1 MPRATE
7 SSLAVA
13 VSACVPVVVGLLI
26 QPEQWPWWLGAVV
39 VAVLVGRKLANRGHE
54 ARLQAARDSATSET
68 ERRAELESRSRER
81 DQLRSILDAMSEG
94 VVLLDAQK
102 HLQLTNPSAR
112 TMLRLPEPTPGSS
125 AGPTILDANR
135 SPLLLAL
142 AERGL
147 SGERGAE
154 EITLQ
159 SGRQLLVRTAPLS
172 SADLKRAILV
182 FNDVTDL
189 RRLEAVRR
197 DLVANVSHELRTPL
211 TAIRGYAETL
221 QNGGLKDELHAAEFI
236 AIIHRHA
243 ERLSRLLDDLLELSR
258 LEAGSRPLKRE
269 PVELLTVVQRALDLV
284 SPKAIT
290 RNVALTVSVAP
301 GSSVL
306 ADPEALEQVLV
317 NLLDNAVKYTPT
329 AGNVRITA
337 LTETDARGARW
348 HLKVTDD
355 GIGIERVHLSRVF
368 ERFYRV
374 DSGRSREM
382 GGTGLGLAIVKHLTQ
397 AMGGQ
402 VGVESEIGKGSTFW
416 FELPAAD
423 GTSAGTP

>member
-1 MPRATE
+1 MPSRPQ
-7 SSLAVA
+7 SSFALAA
-13 VSACVPVVVGLLI
+13 SAG
-26 QPEQWPWWLGAVV
+26 LGA
-39 VAVLVGRKLANRGHE
+39 LVWLFVHPLDWYWSLGTALLAYTIGRALANRGQE
-54 ARLQAARDSATSET
+54 AEDLEVRAREAD
-68 ERRAELESRSRER
+68 RAVHRGELEALSRER

-94 VVLLDAQK
+94 VVLLDAEK
-102 HLQLTNPSAR
+102 RLQLTNPSAR
-112 TMLRLPEPTPGSS
+112 GLLQLPDAPSGSS

-142 AERGL
+142 ANRGL

-154 EITLQ
+154 EIALQ
-159 SGRQLLVRTAPLS
+159 NGRQILVRTAPLS
-172 SADLKRAILV
+172 SNEVKSAILV

-221 QNGGLKDELHAAEFI
+221 QNGGLQDQVHAAEFI
-236 AIIHRHA
+236 SIIHRHA
-243 ERLSRLLDDLLELSR
+243 ERLSRLLDNLLELSR

-269 PVELLTVVQRALDLV
+269 PVGLAPVIQRSLDAVRPKALTRQVELTVNVAAGPELL
-284 SPKAIT
+284 
-290 RNVALTVSVAP
+290 
-301 GSSVL
+301 
-306 ADPEALEQVLV
+306 ADGEALEQVLV
-317 NLLDNAVKYTPT
+317 NLLDNAVKYTPQ
-329 AGNVRITA
+329 AGNVRLTA
-337 LTETDARGARW
+337 LPETDERGTRW
-348 HLKVTDD
+348 HIKVTDD

-397 AMGGQ
+397 AMGGK
-402 VGVESEIGKGSTFW
+402 VGVESDPGRGSTFW
-416 FELPAAD
+416 LELPAA
-423 GTSAGTP
+423 